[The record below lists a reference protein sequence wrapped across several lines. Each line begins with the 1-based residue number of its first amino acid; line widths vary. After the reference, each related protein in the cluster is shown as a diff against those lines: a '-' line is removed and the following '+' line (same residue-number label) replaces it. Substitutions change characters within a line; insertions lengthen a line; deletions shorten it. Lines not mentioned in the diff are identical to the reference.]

1 MQRSDDFVSGPFS
14 IVVCR
19 DLAVKGGIELPAE
32 EEEEE
37 RTSFSVSNVRRLSRA
52 CLGKYRPFL

>member
-32 EEEEE
+32 EEEET
-37 RTSFSVSNVRRLSRA
+37 TSLSVSNVRRLSRA